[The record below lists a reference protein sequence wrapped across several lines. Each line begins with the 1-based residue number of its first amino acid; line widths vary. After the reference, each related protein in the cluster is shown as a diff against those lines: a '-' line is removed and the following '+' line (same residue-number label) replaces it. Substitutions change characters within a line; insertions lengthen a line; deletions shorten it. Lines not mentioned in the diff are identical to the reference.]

1 MRPRESPDILDALRL
16 EPSLHVTFLVEVL
29 SSLVEINTVNPG
41 HSELAAAQR
50 IARWFEG
57 TPAHV
62 HFVDFAPGRTS
73 VAVVLEGGKKGP
85 RLVVNG
91 HLDTVPVDDVQLW
104 NTDPFRAVTKD
115 GYVYGRGACDQKGG
129 LAAEVALGHYVARH
143 IERLEGTLVLHFA
156 AGEER
161 AEPGTFSLLKAG
173 FTGDYGI
180 VTEPTRLRVA
190 TAERGLVF
198 YRVRIKGRS
207 SHASR
212 AHLGTNPIARMGPV
226 LKVVELYDAEASAS
240 AHPLLPGGSCTPTTV
255 HAGVAENS
263 VPDYLDLTLDRRLLP
278 GERIEDDVE
287 RLRQKLAEIRLSDAD
302 FDFEIAPTGG
312 SFEAAE
318 IDPDSAW
325 ARTVLD
331 AVGEVTGNTTPAWG
345 TPYSSDVRNLINDA
359 GIEAVTFGPGDV
371 AECHCANERVA
382 LQELRDAALTL
393 AKVTTELLMAAG
405 E

>member
-1 MRPRESPDILDALRL
+1 MYPGEPMAILDALRL
-16 EPSLHVTFLVEVL
+16 EPSLQETFLVEVL
-29 SSLVEINTVNPG
+29 SSLVEIKTVNPG
-41 HSELAAAQR
+41 HPEQAAAQR

-57 TPAHV
+57 TPAQV

-73 VAVVLEGGKKGP
+73 VAVVLEGRKKEP

-91 HLDTVPVDDVQLW
+91 HTDTVPVDDVHLW

-115 GYVYGRGACDQKGG
+115 GHVYGRGTCDQKGG

-143 IERLEGTLVLHFA
+143 IDRLDGTLILHFA

-161 AEPGTFSLLKAG
+161 AEPGTLSLLNAG

-180 VTEPTRLRVA
+180 VTEPTQLRVA

-198 YRVRIKGRS
+198 YRVRLKGRS
-207 SHASR
+207 AHASR
-212 AHLGTNPIARMGPV
+212 AHLGINPIVRMGPA
-226 LKVVELYDAEASAS
+226 LKVVADYDAKARTAV
-240 AHPLLPGGSCTPTTV
+240 HPLLPGGSCTPTTV

-263 VPDYLDLTLDRRLLP
+263 VPDYCDVTLDRRLLP
-278 GERIEDDVE
+278 GETIEEDME
-287 RLRQKLAEIRLSDAD
+287 RLRRQLAEIKLSDAD
-302 FDFEIAPTGG
+302 FDFEISRAGG

-318 IDPDSAW
+318 IDRDSAW
-325 ARTVLD
+325 ARTIQK
-331 AVGEVTGNTTPAWG
+331 AAGEVTGKTLALWG
-345 TPYSSDVRNLINDA
+345 TPFSSDVRNLINDA
-359 GIEAVTFGPGDV
+359 GIEAVTFGPGNV

-382 LQELRDAALTL
+382 LQELRDGALTL
-393 AKVTTELLMAAG
+393 ANVTTELLMTAV